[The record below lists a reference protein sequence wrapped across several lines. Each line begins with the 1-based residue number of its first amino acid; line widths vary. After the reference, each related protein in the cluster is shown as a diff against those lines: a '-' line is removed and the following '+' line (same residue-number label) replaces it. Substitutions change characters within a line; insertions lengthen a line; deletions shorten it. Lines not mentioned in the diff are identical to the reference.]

1 MVVFHFTFSFDD
13 RGTFPGYPRA
23 VVSFAGGR
31 YGVQLFFVISGF
43 VILWSIQR
51 QSTVGKFAFSR
62 FSRLFPP
69 YWASLVFV
77 SAYILFAQHVLDAG
91 IGPLTFTSGQWFA
104 NITMV
109 PRWIPPFRFHEV
121 DSAYWT
127 LAIEMGF
134 YVIIGVMMATGLT
147 RKNRI
152 VPVMFSFWCFDL
164 AVNVLH
170 FLSSVSSGNTTPGTG
185 DYSNLFLAGMALFL
199 LFQERDR
206 PKRDRQILWVIVWG
220 APVLEVLRFQKVG
233 AVVVLAVVTS
243 VYLAIFRSIP
253 LLHSRSLQ
261 WLGGISYSLYL
272 MHEFPGYI
280 TMKLLL
286 DDGWNRNLV
295 VVVAIVQS
303 FVLAII
309 LNKTVEKPVTR
320 WLRQRRMSATRVAPL
335 ATT

>member
-1 MVVFHFTFSFDD
+1 MVEGVPGSSGVTRLTSLDALRGVAALAVVVFHFTFSFDD

-69 YWASLVFV
+69 YWASLLFV

-104 NITMV
+104 NLTMV

-134 YVIIGVMMATGLT
+134 YVLIGVMMVIGLT
-147 RKNRI
+147 KKNRI
-152 VPVMFSFWCFDL
+152 VPAMF
-164 AVNVLH
+164 VVLV
-170 FLSSVSSGNTTPGTG
+170 LRPRGERPP
-185 DYSNLFLAGMALFL
+185 LPLRACALG
-199 LFQERDR
+199 QHHARDR
-206 PKRDRQILWVIVWG
+206 RLLEPLPRRHG
-220 APVLEVLRFQKVG
+220 ALPAL
-233 AVVVLAVVTS
+233 
-243 VYLAIFRSIP
+243 
-253 LLHSRSLQ
+253 SRSANVPS
-261 WLGGISYSLYL
+261 GIARSC
-272 MHEFPGYI
+272 G
-280 TMKLLL
+280 
-286 DDGWNRNLV
+286 
-295 VVVAIVQS
+295 
-303 FVLAII
+303 
-309 LNKTVEKPVTR
+309 
-320 WLRQRRMSATRVAPL
+320 
-335 ATT
+335 